1 MSHPLFWPTVIYFYP
16 IGNTSAVCLTENLS
30 PESKA
35 DILLLACGDP
45 RHILYTIYTN
55 ECNPLTSQ
63 RTFDITCCDV
73 DVAILARNTLL
84 FTLLADDGVLDKLD
98 KLWTLFYHIFIDQ
111 ASLSVLSEQCRKL
124 ITLAESA
131 ETWQAGPYGHFL
143 TTCDTATRVA
153 LRRVWSTYLDTA
165 SFSSKQARRFE
176 QRIVD
181 GMKEMSRNV
190 GSGRTTTAARSAGPL
205 APHVMEAV
213 SHQFRNYWSAGST
226 DDSAQGQ
233 GRGPKRRLSV
243 NPTFAFSIDGDKFSV
258 HYGTGPLSGFHLAEA
273 FASGKF
279 TRLHENIPPHEVVR
293 VAKSQFYRW
302 CTSMN
307 KRLKSNNPSSST
319 FVIRMFA
326 GDALMFCQ
334 ALKYCEVTQSP
345 VTPYNVGAW
354 RLSTITLDDRAYG
367 RNPVSQAPLSFNVID
382 TSNILD
388 HAGLINVLVVTAPLL
403 CKTPSAT
410 LYTEALLRTGDD
422 PSQAI
427 LEHLCGDLA
436 TMALLLGIIPTT
448 FISQF
453 TTRSNVH
460 EILTMSEGAKQYH
473 ERLSWKVIGFEGPR
487 TQDPDDARRSS
498 LRLCFAPEDLAAFLF
513 RVYVHMFPDEDI
525 ESRFQLLTLS
535 PERLRQTLQ
544 RCGILHYNRR
554 SFGLLVHFVKTRV
567 QTDWWRAM
575 NMFEDLVMT
584 DRRLITGQHAYQ
596 ELCCQLHLLGV
607 YTTEWMSVPALDRL
621 RLEHPGGTAAPFRDW
636 TPSRIPQ
643 VVTLVLVVPRD
654 AIAQLE
660 PDFKD
665 VGTPE
670 LLCDMHDGPRQNWFA
685 VTSATFGSL
694 RVSGTGEHRTGVI
707 VQGSADA
714 GTDAHAMQPPWR
726 TKAPLII
733 TFSVAA
739 SSVIDFARNPMAT
752 VALALRASVGVTVK
766 FSNRLGLNL
775 TVFRTQLTNAERVFV
790 LARRP
795 VVAASESTSTGR
807 DAGVAAGAVTAGHWQ
822 ENTREELYSEEAT
835 SRANMPHETHSEVHV
850 QLDDMSSAV
859 QSFTVRIDVTD
870 PNARTALANSQ
881 TVPTVNSGSGSTLSL
896 DARVRIG
903 VHPFTVQFPLPVDIA
918 RAKLRVARRSSY
930 IEVVAPLAPFHVRPE
945 RDLLNRF
952 APLPSGPDDDSTPML
967 GSIHRLNLDRCP
979 TFKLPKGPSTFDWCD
994 LHINL
999 MFSGLEK
1006 KRLSCAHSEPPSDSS
1021 ILASMSTP
1029 DTLLHL
1035 KQTLHVLL
1043 GAAAGAAGKTPEKVF
1058 GLCDTSRHGVPYLY
1072 IVVACVRLD
1081 VGSHTV
1087 VADTFVALTT
1097 PAVRVALGIADVGI
1111 RFILTDADETA
1122 AWFHLLPRL
1131 TERCRT
1137 WPHKTSCAYRT
1148 RAKQP
1153 DERTT
1158 GTWERQSP
1166 LCTCGAGVGTKIL
1179 PKAFE
1184 RVAPYLTRAAFS
1196 PLFSVPYLKEVDVP
1210 VAALENVPG
1219 KMKPWKAAHKT
1230 SLNERNADVG
1240 KTHATGGK
1248 YQCRSCG
1255 KEGGL
1260 ACSRCKRARYC
1271 SKDHKKNC
1279 GGALEAV

>member
-84 FTLLADDGVLDKLD
+84 FTLLADDG
-98 KLWTLFYHIFIDQ
+98 LWTLFYHIFIDQ
-111 ASLSVLSEQCRKL
+111 ASLSVLSEQCQ
-124 ITLAESA
+124 SA

-213 SHQFRNYWSAGST
+213 SHQFRSYWSARST

-233 GRGPKRRLSV
+233 GRGPKRRLSI

-525 ESRFQLLTLS
+525 ESRFQLFTLS

-607 YTTEWMSVPALDRL
+607 YTAEWMSVPALDRV

-643 VVTLVLVVPRD
+643 VVTLVLV
-654 AIAQLE
+654 

-707 VQGSADA
+707 VQGNADA
-714 GTDAHAMQPPWR
+714 GADAHAMQPPWR

-795 VVAASESTSTGR
+795 VVSP
-807 DAGVAAGAVTAGHWQ
+807 AGAVTAGHWQ

-870 PNARTALANSQ
+870 PNARAALANSQ
-881 TVPTVNSGSGSTLSL
+881 TVPTVNSGS
-896 DARVRIG
+896 G

-918 RAKLRVARRSSY
+918 RAKLRVARRSSSSR
-930 IEVVAPLAPFHVRPE
+930 PLAPFHVRPE

-979 TFKLPKGPSTFDWCD
+979 TFKLPKGPSTFDWCE

-1006 KRLSCAHSEPPSDSS
+1006 KPYF
-1021 ILASMSTP
+1021 ASMSTP

-1043 GAAAGAAGKTPEKVF
+1043 GAAAGAAGKTPEKAF

-1097 PAVRVALGIADVGI
+1097 PAVRAALGIAVY
-1111 RFILTDADETA
+1111 ADETA

-1153 DERTT
+1153 DGRTT

-1166 LCTCGAGVGTKIL
+1166 LCTCGAGVGTEIL

-1271 SKDHKKNC
+1271 SKVCQLADWKDHKKNC
-1279 GGALEAV
+1279 GSAPEAV